1 MTKKRSERQALIDFV
16 KFLNKNKV
24 CGCVQLIPKS
34 VVTCYYWDKLESDLK
49 KVDKNDLQ
57 EGLKL

>member
-1 MTKKRSERQALIDFV
+1 MKKRSERQALIDFV

-24 CGCVQLIPKS
+24 CGCVQLIPAS

-57 EGLKL
+57 EGLKF

>member
-1 MTKKRSERQALIDFV
+1 MKKRSERQALIDFV

-24 CGCVQLIPKS
+24 CGCVQLIPAS